1 MRVRV
6 YGDFHLSKVTW
17 KGLRALYYFYRRKLR
32 RAQRAQQGNVP
43 HVLRE
48 DLRHLDAIDAQ
59 TRFLFRHGID
69 STDQLDIY
77 RACTN
82 EHITQLY
89 TERKALKNEQRRT
102 GIPDERMAEIRERIA
117 AISEQAK
124 LLRNELKL
132 CDAITERAIALSKR
146 QEQMKQLQRE
156 KQYAGH
162 HSHPSKTSLKIY

>member
-1 MRVRV
+1 M
-6 YGDFHLSKVTW
+6 
-17 KGLRALYYFYRRKLR
+17 YFFYLRKLR
-32 RAQRAQQGNVP
+32 RTRRAQQYNVP
-43 HVLRE
+43 YVLRE

-77 RACTN
+77 RACAD
-82 EHITQLY
+82 EQLTQLY
-89 TERKALKNEQRRT
+89 IERKALRNEQRRT
-102 GIPDERMAEIRERIA
+102 GTPDERLAEIRERIA

-132 CDAITERAIALSKR
+132 CDAIAERAVALSKQ

-156 KQYAGH
+156 ETKNKQEEQSRGR
-162 HSHPSKTSLKIY
+162 II